1 MSMLFDDE
9 GGGNGPEAS
18 VINTSYLGAMERA
31 RCKYVDDP
39 FAEKLA
45 GPEGKKMCELAD
57 DYYKPYVN
65 MMTTYVGARTVY
77 LDSLIKDFVKNGGA
91 QLVVMGAGLDSHAF
105 RLQELASC
113 KVFEVDFP
121 HIFSIKNE
129 RLENAK
135 PVCLERKEIPLDV
148 SKGNWDSLLIDAG
161 FDKAKL
167 AFFLVGGFLMYLSED
182 DNLDVIRKISKIS
195 VKGSLMAGDW
205 MAMTELHAYRP
216 RPLDLVR
223 FVGEKCQAQF
233 LWSTKNLDDLESFL
247 GAEGIEIVE
256 TVDENLYKPQM
267 RKRISNILGYSPK
280 GYDKP
285 KLPLRVMLWGIVYML
300 MNTALEFTPKVSS
313 ALYLA
318 KKK

>member
-1 MSMLFDDE
+1 
-9 GGGNGPEAS
+9 
-18 VINTSYLGAMERA
+18 VIDTAYWVAMERA
-31 RCKYVDDP
+31 RCKFVDDP

-45 GPEGKKMCELAD
+45 GPEGKKICEFAD
-57 DYYKPYVN
+57 GYDKPFANIV
-65 MMTTYVGARTVY
+65 TTYIGSRTVY

-91 QLVVMGAGLDSHAF
+91 QLVVMGAGMDSRAF

-135 PVCLERKEIPLDV
+135 PVCLERKEIALDV

-167 AFFLVGGFLMYLSED
+167 AFFLVEGLLMYLSED
-182 DNLDVIRKISKIS
+182 DNLDVIRKISNIS

-256 TVDENLYKPQM
+256 TVDLNVYKPQI

-280 GYDKP
+280 EYDKP
-285 KLPLRVMLWGIVYML
+285 KLSLPLRSILWVFFYML
-300 MNTALEFTPKVSS
+300 PSAALGFTPKVAN